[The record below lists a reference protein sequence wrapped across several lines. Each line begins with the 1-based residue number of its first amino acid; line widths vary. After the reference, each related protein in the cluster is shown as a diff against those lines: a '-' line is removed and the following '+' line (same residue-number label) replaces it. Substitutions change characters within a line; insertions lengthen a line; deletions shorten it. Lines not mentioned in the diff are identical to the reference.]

1 MQSIISMQCE
11 QGSVTQSMT
20 DTSIRISKENKD
32 ALARLGDKGDTY
44 DEIISRLLQENDYM
58 KFVGGELDE

>member
-1 MQSIISMQCE
+1 MQCE

>member
-1 MQSIISMQCE
+1 
-11 QGSVTQSMT
+11 MT